1 MNISFIGISG
11 KMASGKD
18 TLADLLEKEVNKEI
32 SRISFGELIRIEIN
46 EVLESLRE
54 ESVREKF
61 AEVDLEDVVNLA
73 DILGEN
79 DIFNRSPESRKALQ
93 YWGTEVRR
101 KQDGDYWIKRM
112 KRFISE
118 KIEEGCFVFLT
129 DARFPVEVDL
139 VKELDG
145 LVLRLESDEEK
156 RKDRVKLRDGI
167 EVTEEALNHVSER
180 ALDNYYFENII
191 ENNGSKEELLKK
203 ALEKIRQRN
212 DL

>member
-1 MNISFIGISG
+1 MSISFIGISG

-32 SRISFGELIRIEIN
+32 SRISFGELIRLEIN
-46 EVLESLRE
+46 EVLKSLRE
-54 ESVREKF
+54 KNLREKF
-61 AEVDLEDVVNLA
+61 TDVNLEDVVNLA
-73 DILGEN
+73 NILEDN
-79 DIFNRSPESRKALQ
+79 DIFDRSPESRRALQ

-112 KRFISE
+112 KRFISDR
-118 KIEEGCFVFLT
+118 IEEGYFVFLT

-167 EVTEEALNHVSER
+167 EVTEEALNHVSEK
-180 ALDNYYFENII
+180 ALDDYYFENII
-191 ENNGSKEELLKK
+191 TNNGSKEELLEK
-203 ALEKIRQRN
+203 ALEKIKQRN